1 MPYIIKDIKGTEIQK
16 GVVVNDKKEKDSDN
30 FELENSEGKG
40 VTYEEVM
47 QMKSSYSHLNSFN
60 NLNYLNDNERVRL
73 IKGIAEVDQFYENIW
88 ERTLIELMFITNY
101 YMSLISNLNSFE
113 QIYKS
118 GTKFEYWFSN
128 NVKYTMLEKIKE
140 FYIKTSKAYAEFSPI
155 DIYEQDV
162 EHNAKEI
169 ILKIDNFHL
178 KDVEHLLA
186 TRWNE
191 TLTEFIEWNQKQ
203 EAKRKTM
210 IFD

>member
-40 VTYEEVM
+40 ITYEEVM
-47 QMKSSYSHLNSFN
+47 KIKSSYSHLNSFN

-73 IKGIAEVDQFYENIW
+73 IKGIADVDQFYQNIW

-128 NVKYTMLEKIKE
+128 NVRYTMLEKIKE
-140 FYIKTSKAYAEFSPI
+140 FYI
-155 DIYEQDV
+155 IYWKFV
-162 EHNAKEI
+162 
-169 ILKIDNFHL
+169 F
-178 KDVEHLLA
+178 LLCGH
-186 TRWNE
+186 
-191 TLTEFIEWNQKQ
+191 
-203 EAKRKTM
+203 
-210 IFD
+210 DS

>member
-73 IKGIAEVDQFYENIW
+73 IKKIAEVDQFYQNIW

-101 YMSLISNLNSFE
+101 YMSLISNLNFCLRQSWL
-113 QIYKS
+113 K
-118 GTKFEYWFSN
+118 
-128 NVKYTMLEKIKE
+128 VK
-140 FYIKTSKAYAEFSPI
+140 
-155 DIYEQDV
+155 
-162 EHNAKEI
+162 
-169 ILKIDNFHL
+169 
-178 KDVEHLLA
+178 
-186 TRWNE
+186 R
-191 TLTEFIEWNQKQ
+191 
-203 EAKRKTM
+203 
-210 IFD
+210 

>member
-40 VTYEEVM
+40 ITYEEVM
-47 QMKSSYSHLNSFN
+47 KIKSSYSHLNSFN

-118 GTKFEYWFSN
+118 GTKFEYWILH
-128 NVKYTMLEKIKE
+128 VPYICLEMRIKYYCKLLFATV
-140 FYIKTSKAYAEFSPI
+140 F
-155 DIYEQDV
+155 
-162 EHNAKEI
+162 
-169 ILKIDNFHL
+169 ILGVIGRL
-178 KDVEHLLA
+178 PY
-186 TRWNE
+186 
-191 TLTEFIEWNQKQ
+191 
-203 EAKRKTM
+203 
-210 IFD
+210 